1 MRSVSHDDVVGVLGA
16 GTMGTGIAEVAAR
29 AGHPVRVFDARPGAA
44 DDALSGMRKRLE
56 RDVERGRL
64 TADDAAIT
72 LGRVDVV
79 ADVSGFAGAAVVLEA
94 IAEDLATKRE
104 ALRAVE
110 DVVGAQAMIA
120 TNTSSLSVTAI
131 AAGLRRPDRAI
142 GLHFFNPAPR
152 MRLVEVVRGE
162 ATAAAVVE
170 SAEQLVR
177 DWGKTPVTCTSTP
190 GFIVNRI
197 ARPFYGEAQ
206 RIVESGAAD
215 PATVDGVLRE
225 AGGFPIGPFA
235 LTDVI
240 GQDVNLAVSRSVW
253 EQTFHDP
260 RYAPSVFQQRLV
272 DAGRVGRKVGRG
284 VFGYPGS
291 GAPVDAD
298 PRTEP
303 ARRPPARVEVVADD
317 FGVMAPFLERIA
329 AGPVEVVR
337 VPEMDD
343 ADESDAAAPGLH
355 LPGGGLLRVTE
366 GGTARSW
373 TVEAPAGVVLLDWAH
388 DPATCTRVALMPNR
402 ACAPDVLEAAV
413 GLCQSAGVAVSVIG
427 DIAGGIVARTVSM
440 LVNEA
445 VDLVA
450 RGEASA
456 SDVDVA
462 MLLGT
467 SYPSGP
473 LEWGDRVES
482 WRVAAV
488 LAELNEEM
496 PGGRYRLSPRLDEAV
511 AGEEK
516 LRDL

>member
-1 MRSVSHDDVVGVLGA
+1 M
-16 GTMGTGIAEVAAR
+16 
-29 AGHPVRVFDARPGAA
+29 
-44 DDALSGMRKRLE
+44 
-56 RDVERGRL
+56 
-64 TADDAAIT
+64 
-72 LGRVDVV
+72 
-79 ADVSGFAGAAVVLEA
+79 
-94 IAEDLATKRE
+94 
-104 ALRAVE
+104 
-110 DVVGAQAMIA
+110 
-120 TNTSSLSVTAI
+120 
-131 AAGLRRPDRAI
+131 
-142 GLHFFNPAPR
+142 HFFNPAPR

-162 ATAAAVVE
+162 ATTAAVVAV
-170 SAEQLVR
+170 AEQLVR
-177 DWGKTPVTCTSTP
+177 DWGKTPVTCTATP

-206 RIVESGAAD
+206 RIVEAGGAD
-215 PATVDGVLRE
+215 PATVDAVLRE
-225 AGGFPIGPFA
+225 AGGFRIGPFA
-235 LTDVI
+235 LTDLI

-260 RYAPSVFQQRLV
+260 RYAPTVFQQRLV
-272 DAGRVGRKVGRG
+272 DSGRLGRKVGRG

-291 GAPVDAD
+291 GSPVDD
-298 PRTEP
+298 EPRTEP

-329 AGPVEVVR
+329 AGPVDVVR
-337 VPEMDD
+337 VPEIDD
-343 ADESDAAAPGLH
+343 ADESDAAAPGVH

-366 GGTARSW
+366 GGPARSW
-373 TVEAPAGVVLLDWAH
+373 TVEAPPGVVLLDWAH
-388 DPATCTRVALMPNR
+388 DPATCTRVALMPSR
-402 ACAPDVLEAAV
+402 SCAPDVLEAAV

-427 DIAGGIVARTVSM
+427 DVAGGIVARTVSM

-462 MLLGT
+462 MLLGAA
-467 SYPSGP
+467 YPSGP

-482 WRVAAV
+482 WRVASV
-488 LAELNEEM
+488 LAELNEET
-496 PGGRYRLSPRLDEAV
+496 PGGRYRLSTRLDEAV